1 MSAASGLCIDD
12 VVCDCNL
19 MLFHWTTSNNICLF
33 FNHGVVIISAT
44 LTRSW
49 MSQNLL
55 IKNHQHGLL
64 LSNFEAKV
72 MTDVVK
78 AAVAGP
84 NRPHLQFTTTTIVQV
99 YLPVYSKLSSF
110 LKI

>member
-1 MSAASGLCIDD
+1 M
-12 VVCDCNL
+12 
-19 MLFHWTTSNNICLF
+19 
-33 FNHGVVIISAT
+33 VIINAA

-64 LSNFEAKV
+64 FDMSNFEAKV

-84 NRPHLQFTTTTIVQV
+84 NRPHWAVHDDYNSAGVSACLQQVVKPSENLETIR
-99 YLPVYSKLSSF
+99 
-110 LKI
+110 